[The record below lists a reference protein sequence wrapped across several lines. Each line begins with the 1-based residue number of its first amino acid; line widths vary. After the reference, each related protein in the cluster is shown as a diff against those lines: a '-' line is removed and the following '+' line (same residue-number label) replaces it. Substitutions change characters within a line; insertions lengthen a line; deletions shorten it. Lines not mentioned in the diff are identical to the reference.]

1 MDLGLLS
8 NKKSIRK
15 KVLACN
21 LFFQLM
27 TKPLTKQMIET
38 LMDCHERELLSLEP
52 YDASTIRSVSALIQ
66 RGMITTR
73 PYINNKGKKIL
84 GVYVTNMGKAYLKNI

>member
-8 NKKSIRK
+8 NKKPIRK

-21 LFFQLM
+21 LFFQFM

-38 LMDCHERELLSLEP
+38 LMDCHERELMNLEP
-52 YDASTIRSVSALIQ
+52 YDVGSLYFATGLIQ
-66 RGMITTR
+66 RGMLGTR
-73 PYINNKGKKIL
+73 PYITKSGKKIIAF
-84 GVYVTNMGKAYLKNI
+84 YVTVQGKAYLNTL